1 MSVSKATLLAT
12 LKKFRQTSDPRYAV
26 TVEKLATATAGYA
39 HSYAVKQN
47 GVQVGATID
56 IPKDFLVKS
65 ATVETV
71 TTANTPVEGY
81 TVGQKYLDFVV
92 NTVDNDATASHIYL
106 LVDELVDVYNEGNGI
121 ELGANNTFSVKINA
135 ASANGLSVDANGVA
149 LALVIAS
156 TEGVGGS
163 NGAMSAV
170 DKENLD
176 TLVANANETISD
188 AEIADLFV
196 DD

>member
-1 MSVSKATLLAT
+1 MSVSKTTLLST

-71 TTANTPVEGY
+71 TTANTPVTGY

-92 NTVDNDATASHIYL
+92 NSIDNDATASHIYL
-106 LVDELVDVYNEGNGI
+106 LVEDLVDVYNEGNGI
-121 ELGANNTFSVKINA
+121 ELGPNNTFSVKIN
-135 ASANGLSVDANGVA
+135 SSNANGLSVDSNG
-149 LALVIAS
+149 LALGLATAS
-156 TEGVGGS
+156 TDSVGGS
-163 NGAMSAV
+163 NGAMSAI
-170 DKENLD
+170 DKEKLD
-176 TLVANANETISD
+176 ILVETSNETISD
-188 AEIADLFV
+188 AEIAALFA
-196 DD
+196 DE